1 MHSSVSDLLIN
12 PYFSPPDSIHKR
24 VKYLR
29 PRCSPSE
36 LLLWQQGLIPRHMN
50 RFAGFGGGG
59 RGNLSRVECEALS
72 SGTYTR

>member
-1 MHSSVSDLLIN
+1 
-12 PYFSPPDSIHKR
+12 
-24 VKYLR
+24 
-29 PRCSPSE
+29 
-36 LLLWQQGLIPRHMN
+36 MN